1 MTYTLHPILKMIM
14 GTLCSRILGLL
25 RDTVFFAILGSGM
38 QASAFLIAFAI
49 PNLFRRLCGEG
60 ALNSAFIPVFAQ
72 RLVHQESSSGH
83 FLNLFFSRVNVYLGV
98 GIVASMG
105 FLYCL
110 QTYAPIHHRWE
121 TVINLT
127 CIMLPYLWFICLA
140 ALYNGALNVLN
151 AFSLT
156 AFSPILLNVFMLLS
170 LGISTGFE
178 NDQTRIL
185 IVSCGVVVGGFF
197 QWYLPRNQLKGLKT
211 WQPKFCWQ
219 SDKDLQRIWW
229 LFIPSVLGAA
239 IFQINTLLGRL
250 LAFSIDEQAVSLLYL
265 SNRFLELPLGLFA
278 FAIISVLLPQ
288 LSLCEAQ
295 RKSMEANTILQNSLH
310 LLLMLLLAASVG
322 LFLLAKPI
330 LNLFFC
336 WGKFS
341 TQDVQLAVP
350 LLKIFAVGLPFFGL
364 TALLTRVFYANKDT
378 KTPVYIAIYALI
390 LYLITALSCIHLYKA
405 AGLALASVLSTIA
418 QCLLLWHIL
427 AKRYVHYQLKLIPL
441 IVKKIPCLLLLGTF
455 VYATSRWLPIES
467 PKIETCFLLSTII
480 IPSALIYGFS
490 LFFMDNRAFKC
501 LQTILRF
508 QTPKMHMISSKD

>member
-1 MTYTLHPILKMIM
+1 MIT

-25 RDTVFFAILGSGM
+25 RDVVFFAILGSGM

-60 ALNSAFIPVFAQ
+60 ALNAAFIPVFAQ
-72 RLVHQESSSGH
+72 RLVHQKSSSGH
-83 FLNLFFSRVNVYLGV
+83 FLNLFFSRVNIYLG
-98 GIVASMG
+98 ICIAASMV
-105 FLYCL
+105 FLYGL
-110 QTYAPIHHRWE
+110 QTYAPIPHRWE

-140 ALYNGALNVLN
+140 ALYNGTLNVLN

-156 AFSPILLNVFMLLS
+156 AFSPVLLNVSMLLS
-170 LGISTGFE
+170 LAISTRLE

-185 IVSCGVVVGGFF
+185 IVSFGVVVGGFF
-197 QWYLPRNQLKGLKT
+197 QWHLPRNQLKSLKA

-219 SDKDLQRIWW
+219 SDQDLKRIWG
-229 LFIPSVLGAA
+229 LFIPGVLGAA

-295 RKSMEANTILQNSLH
+295 RKSREANTILQNSLH
-310 LLLMLLLAASVG
+310 LLLTLLLAASVG
-322 LFLLAKPI
+322 LFLLAEPI

-341 TQDVQLAVP
+341 VSDVQSAVP
-350 LLKIFAVGLPFFGL
+350 LLKIFSIGLPFFGL
-364 TALLTRVFYANKDT
+364 TALLTRVFYAHKDT
-378 KTPVYIAIYALI
+378 KTPVRIAIYALI
-390 LYLITALSCIHLYKA
+390 LYLITAFACIHFYKA
-405 AGLALASVLSTIA
+405 AGLALASISSTIS
-418 QCLLLWHIL
+418 QFLFLWHIL
-427 AKRYVHYQLKLIPL
+427 TKRYTHYQLKLMPL
-441 IVKKIPCLLLLGTF
+441 IAKKIPCMLLLGTF
-455 VYATSRWLPIES
+455 VYTASRWLSVES
-467 PKIETCFLLSTII
+467 QKIETCFSLAIIITLST
-480 IPSALIYGFS
+480 LIYGFS
-490 LFFMDNRAFKC
+490 LFFVDNRAFKC
-501 LQTILRF
+501 LQSILRF
-508 QTPKMHMISSKD
+508 RTPKVAKD